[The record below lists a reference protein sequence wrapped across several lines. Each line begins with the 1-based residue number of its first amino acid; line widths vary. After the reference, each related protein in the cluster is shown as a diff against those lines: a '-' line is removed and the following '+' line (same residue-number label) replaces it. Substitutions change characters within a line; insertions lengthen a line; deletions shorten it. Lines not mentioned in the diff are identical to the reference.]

1 MNLISIVVALLL
13 AFTGIVILAPIYIGL
28 LQRLGYGK
36 QIRTDGPE
44 AHYGKAG
51 TPTMGGMLVV
61 VVVLFLAMAL
71 RLEDPA
77 TLTPMLTL
85 VGVGILGAIDDFVN
99 VRTGIGMRGRWKLV
113 WQTVVAIL
121 AAFYIWNHFNLTGL
135 NIPLVGQI
143 EVAPAILVG
152 FIAFVIVGTSNAVNL
167 TDGLDGLA
175 GGVLIFSFVA
185 YLLISL
191 VAVPDVKLAHPN
203 LAVFCALVIGA
214 LMGFLW
220 FNVHPAQIFMGDS
233 GALALGATLAV
244 VATVNGQLPLLAIVG
259 IVFFAVIM
267 SVVLQ
272 VLSYR
277 LRGRRIFRIAPLHHH
292 FELIGWAEEKIT
304 LRFWIVAALAGL
316 LGFSIFLASVAA
328 ALDGPMMTAPT
339 APIRTAEDLRGRRA
353 VVLGWRAP
361 ASRPAASW
369 PMPARSWPPTTA
381 ARRPTWP
388 RPWPRSAP
396 AASIWRWA

>member
-1 MNLISIVVALLL
+1 MSLIQIVVALLL
-13 AFTGIVILAPIYIGL
+13 AFIGMVILAPIYISL

-36 QIRTDGPE
+36 QIRGEGP
-44 AHYGKAG
+44 ATHFGKAG

-61 VVVLFLAMAL
+61 SVVLFLAMAL
-71 RLEDPA
+71 RIEDAA

-85 VGVGILGAIDDFVN
+85 MGVGILGAVDDFVN
-99 VRTGIGMRGRWKLV
+99 VRTGVGMRGRWKLV
-113 WQTVVAIL
+113 WQTGVAIL
-121 AAFYIWNHFNLTGL
+121 AAFYIWRHFDLTGL
-135 NIPLVGQI
+135 NIPFLGQF
-143 EVAPAILVG
+143 EVAGPLLIG

-185 YLLISL
+185 YLLVSL
-191 VAVPDVKLAHPN
+191 VEVPGVKIEQPN

-233 GALALGATLAV
+233 GALSLGATLAV

-277 LRGRRIFRIAPLHHH
+277 LRGRRIFRMTPLHHH

-316 LGFSIFLASVAA
+316 LGFSIFLASVQQ
-328 ALDGPMMTAPT
+328 L
-339 APIRTAEDLRGRRA
+339 
-353 VVLGWRAP
+353 
-361 ASRPAASW
+361 
-369 PMPARSWPPTTA
+369 
-381 ARRPTWP
+381 
-388 RPWPRSAP
+388 
-396 AASIWRWA
+396 

>member
-1 MNLISIVVALLL
+1 MNLISIAVALLL
-13 AFTGIVILAPIYIGL
+13 GFAGIVILAPIYIGL

-71 RLEDPA
+71 RLEGPA

-85 VGVGILGAIDDFVN
+85 MGVGILGAIDDFVN
-99 VRTGIGMRGRWKLV
+99 VRTGFGVRGRWKLV

-121 AAFYIWNHFNLTGL
+121 AAFYIWNHFNLNAV

-143 EVAPAILVG
+143 EVVAPLLIA

-175 GGVLIFSFVA
+175 AGVLIFSFVA

-191 VAVPDVKLAHPN
+191 VAVPEIKRAHPD

-267 SVVLQ
+267 SVVIQ
-272 VLSYR
+272 VISYR
-277 LRGRRIFRIAPLHHH
+277 YRGRRVFRMTPLHHH

-304 LRFWIVAALAGL
+304 MRFWIVAALAGL
-316 LGFSIFLASVAA
+316 LGVGVFLYTYHVQG
-328 ALDGPMMTAPT
+328 L
-339 APIRTAEDLRGRRA
+339 
-353 VVLGWRAP
+353 
-361 ASRPAASW
+361 
-369 PMPARSWPPTTA
+369 
-381 ARRPTWP
+381 
-388 RPWPRSAP
+388 
-396 AASIWRWA
+396 

>member
-1 MNLISIVVALLL
+1 MNLVAVVVALLL
-13 AFTGIVILAPIYIGL
+13 AFVGMVLLAPIYISL

-36 QIRTDGPE
+36 QIRAEGPT

-51 TPTMGGMLVV
+51 TPTMGGILVV
-61 VVVLFLAMAL
+61 GVVLFLAMAL
-71 RLEDPA
+71 RIEDAA

-85 VGVGILGAIDDFVN
+85 MGVGILGAIDDFVN
-99 VRTGIGMRGRWKLV
+99 VRSGAGMRGRWKLV
-113 WQTVVAIL
+113 WQTVVAVL
-121 AAFYIWNHFNLTGL
+121 AGYYIQRHFDITGVNVPGL
-135 NIPLVGQI
+135 GEIVIGPVLFVLF
-143 EVAPAILVG
+143 V
-152 FIAFVIVGTSNAVNL
+152 AFVIVGTSNAVNL

-191 VAVPDVKLAHPN
+191 VEVPGIKIEQPN

-233 GALALGATLAV
+233 GSLSLGATLAV

-277 LRGRRIFRIAPLHHH
+277 LRGRRIFRMTPLHHH
-292 FELIGWAEEKIT
+292 FELVGWAEEKIT
-304 LRFWIVAALAGL
+304 LRFWIVGALAGL
-316 LGFSIFLASVAA
+316 LGVSIFLSSVAQ
-328 ALDGPMMTAPT
+328 L
-339 APIRTAEDLRGRRA
+339 
-353 VVLGWRAP
+353 
-361 ASRPAASW
+361 
-369 PMPARSWPPTTA
+369 
-381 ARRPTWP
+381 
-388 RPWPRSAP
+388 
-396 AASIWRWA
+396 

>member
-1 MNLISIVVALLL
+1 MSLVAIAVAVVL
-13 AFTGIVILAPIYIGL
+13 AFIGMVILAPIYISL

-44 AHYGKAG
+44 GHYGKAG

-61 VVVLFLAMAL
+61 AVVLFLAMAL
-71 RLEDPA
+71 RIEGPA

-85 VGVGILGAIDDFVN
+85 MGVGILGAIDDYVN
-99 VRTGIGMRGRWKLV
+99 VRSGAGMRGRWKLV

-121 AAFYIWNHFNLTGL
+121 AAYYIWNHFNLTGL
-135 NIPLVGQI
+135 NIPLIGQV
-143 EVAPAILVG
+143 EVAPLLLIG
-152 FIAFVIVGTSNAVNL
+152 FIAFVIVGASNAVNL

-191 VAVPDVKLAHPN
+191 VAAPDLKIAHPT

-233 GALALGATLAV
+233 GALSLGATLAV

-267 SVVLQ
+267 SVVIQ
-272 VLSYR
+272 VVSYR
-277 LRGRRIFRIAPLHHH
+277 LRGRRVFRMTPLHHH

-316 LGFSIFLASVAA
+316 AGFSLFLYGVQQ
-328 ALDGPMMTAPT
+328 L
-339 APIRTAEDLRGRRA
+339 
-353 VVLGWRAP
+353 
-361 ASRPAASW
+361 
-369 PMPARSWPPTTA
+369 
-381 ARRPTWP
+381 
-388 RPWPRSAP
+388 
-396 AASIWRWA
+396 

>member
-1 MNLISIVVALLL
+1 MINIVIALLL
-13 AFTGIVILAPIYIGL
+13 AFTGVVLLGPIYIGL

-36 QIRTDGPE
+36 QIRVDGPE

-71 RLEDPA
+71 RLEGPA

-99 VRTGIGMRGRWKLV
+99 VRSGIGMRGRWKLV
-113 WQTVVAIL
+113 WQTAVAIL
-121 AAFYIWNHFNLTGL
+121 AAAYITTHYNLTGL
-135 NIPLVGQI
+135 NIPFIGQI
-143 EVAPAILVG
+143 VVAPLLLVA

-191 VAVPDVKLAHPN
+191 VPVPFVKVAHPQ

-267 SVVLQ
+267 SVVIQ

-277 LRGRRIFRIAPLHHH
+277 LRGRRVFRMTPLHHH

-316 LGFSIFLASVAA
+316 LGFSIFLV
-328 ALDGPMMTAPT
+328 
-339 APIRTAEDLRGRRA
+339 
-353 VVLGWRAP
+353 
-361 ASRPAASW
+361 
-369 PMPARSWPPTTA
+369 
-381 ARRPTWP
+381 
-388 RPWPRSAP
+388 SAQQL
-396 AASIWRWA
+396 